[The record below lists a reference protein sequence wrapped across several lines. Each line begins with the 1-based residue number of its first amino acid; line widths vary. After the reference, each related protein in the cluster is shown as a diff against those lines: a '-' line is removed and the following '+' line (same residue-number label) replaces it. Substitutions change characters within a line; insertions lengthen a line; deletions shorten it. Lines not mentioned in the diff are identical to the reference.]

1 MEEIS
6 GKMTALSYSNGK
18 LKIINSV
25 MCYPDGY
32 SGALASADVHVSP
45 DGKYVYGSNR
55 IQHNSIGIFKID
67 PVNGKVSKIANQD
80 AKGEI
85 PRNFTF
91 DPTGNLLLVANQ
103 NSGEVVL
110 FKVDKSTGLLT
121 DTGNR
126 LSINKPVCLKWV
138 KKDS

>member
-1 MEEIS
+1 
-6 GKMTALSYSNGK
+6 MTALSYSNGK
-18 LKIINSV
+18 TKIINSV

-85 PRNFTF
+85 PRNFLIRPEIYYWSPIKTR
-91 DPTGNLLLVANQ
+91 A
-103 NSGEVVL
+103 
-110 FKVDKSTGLLT
+110 KSSSLKWI
-121 DTGNR
+121 
-126 LSINKPVCLKWV
+126 SPPVCLPIPATDSV
-138 KKDS
+138 SINRYVLNGLKDS